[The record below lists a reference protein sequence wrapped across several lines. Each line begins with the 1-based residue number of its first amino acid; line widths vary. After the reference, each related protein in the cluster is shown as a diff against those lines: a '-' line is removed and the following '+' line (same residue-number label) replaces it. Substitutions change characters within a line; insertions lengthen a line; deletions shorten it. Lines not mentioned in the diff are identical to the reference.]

1 MSKIQIMGILNVT
14 PDSFFDGQGDQ
25 YMDNVDEYTR
35 KLSQDLCKA
44 DIIDIGAESTRPG
57 SLRISVKEEI
67 NRLSIIKDK
76 ISLFDHLKYSIDTY
90 KYEVAK
96 YALDNGFA

>member
-57 SLRISVKEEI
+57 SLRISVKDFCLVLLPKKFI
-67 NRLSIIKDK
+67 AKSSLSIL
-76 ISLFDHLKYSIDTY
+76 LFYQNFKSTKLFR
-90 KYEVAK
+90 
-96 YALDNGFA
+96 N